1 MTSQPPAIRIP
12 DQGRE
17 GIRANKVGHEHP
29 LAATRVGIRHRLFCQ
44 ARHPKLARLQQT
56 AWAEIREGKLAGVSA
71 SWPGSLGGEHFGIG
85 AFAMNREPAAEVL
98 ANEGAGQLATE
109 RSGTPDLHVIFT
121 FPRLPSGGHA
131 YARMRG
137 STVPINGA
145 APNQ

>member
-1 MTSQPPAIRIP
+1 
-12 DQGRE
+12 
-17 GIRANKVGHEHP
+17 
-29 LAATRVGIRHRLFCQ
+29 
-44 ARHPKLARLQQT
+44 
-56 AWAEIREGKLAGVSA
+56 LAGVYA
-71 SWPGSLGGEHFGIG
+71 SWPGSLGGENLGIG